1 MGIMRV
7 SDTSGTPEV
16 LIAPKSGEIHHGPQ
30 MLPDGDHVLF
40 TLLGA
45 AGTGG
50 SIVVQSVA
58 SNERDVLI
66 TPGVDAKY
74 VPTGHLIYAVG
85 GTLFAVPFD
94 AAQRKLTGQAVPV
107 IEGVARSVS
116 GAGAVAHFSF
126 SQTGSLVYISGPA
139 SMSTSRTDCLDGSPG
154 KCRTPGAH
162 ARRLRISPRV
172 PRRRVCDLRDG

>member
-1 MGIMRV
+1 MADTADHAGPAHTHSARYRAGHPVGLLIGQGNMGIMRV

-74 VPTGHLIYAVG
+74 IPTGHL
-85 GTLFAVPFD
+85 
-94 AAQRKLTGQAVPV
+94 
-107 IEGVARSVS
+107 
-116 GAGAVAHFSF
+116 
-126 SQTGSLVYISGPA
+126 
-139 SMSTSRTDCLDGSPG
+139 
-154 KCRTPGAH
+154 
-162 ARRLRISPRV
+162 
-172 PRRRVCDLRDG
+172 DLRQSAGHCSPFPSMPLNGS